1 MEIRINPDDRNVLFS
16 NSISRREV
24 IERKYAFLNE
34 FESTVI
40 NIWRNTGVEAYT
52 PIIERY
58 LEYFGFK
65 ARFNISAFDSSFDLR
80 SWEVANL
87 DLIYISI
94 LDLDSREILDLLSSR
109 IKDLFELGSK
119 NVSVAIQIPPERS
132 ILDVKPNLLK
142 TLFPDVEVFIISK
155 DEMNEALRFQD
166 ERLET
171 ISGNWLSMDAY
182 SIFGRI
188 ISLNLILPFLITRI
202 KLIAVDLD
210 NTLYNGVLGEDGLDG
225 IWQSN
230 FQQKL
235 VSWLEFQKKCGSM
248 LAVVSRNE
256 IEDVNKLFGRF
267 SQWKDL
273 FDFVYASW
281 TPKENIFEE
290 ILNVTRIS
298 EESILFI
305 DDSMSE
311 IKNVQ
316 SAFPKIQGIVFTDE
330 ESTINFLQNY
340 PGFLSKKNSAVN
352 VIDRASDLKSNKLR
366 DSIFSSLGDREAFR
380 ELEVKLQ
387 FESSNVSLLTR
398 SVELSNKTNQ
408 FNFALKRFTEYQ
420 LKTYLHNEKCKVIT
434 SNLSDRYAKS
444 GIVSLMCIDYSSLS
458 EIRIDEFCI
467 SCRALG
473 RGLEDE
479 IFFGSLAKALELTQL
494 PDFSRISISYKKGD
508 RNSPAVNW
516 ALGKNWT
523 IQSDRIEVPIGCYM
537 EWETLIDQVS
547 PLEF

>member
-1 MEIRINPDDRNVLFS
+1 
-16 NSISRREV
+16 
-24 IERKYAFLNE
+24 
-34 FESTVI
+34 
-40 NIWRNTGVEAYT
+40 
-52 PIIERY
+52 
-58 LEYFGFK
+58 
-65 ARFNISAFDSSFDLR
+65 
-80 SWEVANL
+80 
-87 DLIYISI
+87 
-94 LDLDSREILDLLSSR
+94 
-109 IKDLFELGSK
+109 
-119 NVSVAIQIPPERS
+119 
-132 ILDVKPNLLK
+132 
-142 TLFPDVEVFIISK
+142 
-155 DEMNEALRFQD
+155 MNEALRFQD

-182 SIFGRI
+182 SIFGRT

-225 IWQSN
+225 IWQSDS
-230 FQQKL
+230 QQKL
-235 VSWLEFQKKCGSM
+235 VSWLEIQKKCGSM

-256 IEDVNKLFGRF
+256 IEDVNNLFERF

-316 SAFPKIQGIVFTDE
+316 SAFPKMQAIVFTDQ
-330 ESTINFLQNY
+330 ESTINFLKNH
-340 PGFLSKKNSAVN
+340 PGFLSRKISAIN
-352 VIDRASDLKSNKLR
+352 VIDRASDLKSNKIR

-387 FESSNVSLLTR
+387 FESSNVSLLPR

-408 FNFALKRFTEYQ
+408 FNFALKRFGEHQ
-420 LKTYLHNEKCKVIT
+420 LKTYLHNEKRKVIT
-434 SNLSDRYAKS
+434 SNLSDRYANS

-479 IFFGSLAKALELTQL
+479 IFFGSLAKALESTQL
-494 PDFSRISISYKKGD
+494 SDFSRISISYKKAD
-508 RNSPAVNW
+508 RNAPAVNW
-516 ALGKNWT
+516 AMGKNWI
-523 IQSDRIEVPIGCYM
+523 IQSDRIEVPIGSYM
-537 EWETLIDQVS
+537 EWETLIDQVT
-547 PLEF
+547 PLES

>member
-1 MEIRINPDDRNVLFS
+1 MEIRINPEDRNVLFS

-24 IERKYAFLNE
+24 IERKYDFLNE
-34 FESTVI
+34 SESTLI
-40 NIWRNTGVEAYT
+40 NIWRNTGVEAYL

-80 SWEVANL
+80 SWEIANL

-109 IKDLFELGSK
+109 IKDLYELGSK
-119 NVSVAIQIPPERS
+119 NISVAIQIPPERS
-132 ILDVKPNLLK
+132 ILDVDLKLLG
-142 TLFPDVEVFIISK
+142 TLFPDVVVFVVSK
-155 DEMNEALRFQD
+155 DKMKETLRFQD

-182 SIFGRI
+182 SIFGKI

-210 NTLYNGVLGEDGLDG
+210 NTLYNGVLGEDGLNG
-225 IWQSN
+225 IRQSD
-230 FQQKL
+230 FQQNL
-235 VSWLEFQKKCGSM
+235 VSWLEIQKKCGSM

-256 IEDVNKLFGRF
+256 IEDVNKLFERF
-267 SQWKDL
+267 SQWKIL

-298 EESILFI
+298 EDSILFI

-316 SAFPKIQGIVFTDE
+316 SAFPKMQCIVFTDE
-330 ESTINFLQNY
+330 ESTINLLQSH
-340 PGFLSKKNSAVN
+340 PGFLSKKISVANI
-352 VIDRASDLKSNKLR
+352 IDRASDLKSNKIR
-366 DSIFSSLGDREAFR
+366 DSIFSSLSDKDAFK
-380 ELEVKLQ
+380 ELQVRLQ
-387 FESSNVSLLTR
+387 FESSNVSLLPR

-408 FNFALKRFTEYQ
+408 FNFALKRFSEYQ
-420 LKTYLHNEKCKVIT
+420 LKTYLNNVGRKAIT
-434 SNLSDRYAKS
+434 SNLSDRYANS
-444 GIVSLMCIDYSSLS
+444 GIVSLLCIDYSSLR

-479 IFFGSLAKALELTQL
+479 IFFGSLAKALESTHL
-494 PDFSRISISYKKGD
+494 PDFSRISISYQKGD

-516 ALGKNWT
+516 AVGKNW
-523 IQSDRIEVPIGCYM
+523 IIESDRIEVPIGSYI
-537 EWETLIDQVS
+537 EWETLIAQDS